1 MKNYII
7 TGNKNCVKSLNYND
21 DCKVYNT
28 YIEDEVNKHEMYTKF
43 VIQNNGEIT
52 KLIDCWDGF
61 VRIWNFHSNKL
72 LNKIAI
78 CPNCRVLDICMWKN
92 DYLLI
97 GGTNNVI
104 KLVDLENYK
113 IVNDSLGYAKE
124 PHCIKAII
132 SPQYGEYLAFIYGYG
147 NIKVWK
153 NKKIKKS
160 YLAIEFI

>member
-1 MKNYII
+1 
-7 TGNKNCVKSLNYND
+7 
-21 DCKVYNT
+21 
-28 YIEDEVNKHEMYTKF
+28 
-43 VIQNNGEIT
+43 
-52 KLIDCWDGF
+52 
-61 VRIWNFHSNKL
+61 
-72 LNKIAI
+72 
-78 CPNCRVLDICMWKN
+78 MWKN
-92 DYLLI
+92 DYLLV